1 MDKQDEALKLL
12 RNIRRID
19 HVVKMLQEQI
29 DKIYA
34 TLTNATVKP
43 KDINVQSSLPND
55 PMADMVIQAIEY
67 QKQLQEHQMDLINSK
82 NKALEVIRRMDI
94 DNQQLLLLRYFK
106 GYSVEEVG
114 IKVGYTYRW
123 AWERIHEAEEEFIG
137 LYEKTT

>member
-12 RNIRRID
+12 KNIRHID
-19 HVVKMLQEQI
+19 HVIKMLQEQI
-29 DKIYA
+29 DRLYT

-43 KDINVQSSLPND
+43 KDINVQSSLPSD
-55 PMADMVIQAIEY
+55 PMADLVIQAIEY
-67 QKQLQEHQMDLINSK
+67 QKQVQEYQMELINSK

-114 IKVGYTYRW
+114 TKVGYTYRW